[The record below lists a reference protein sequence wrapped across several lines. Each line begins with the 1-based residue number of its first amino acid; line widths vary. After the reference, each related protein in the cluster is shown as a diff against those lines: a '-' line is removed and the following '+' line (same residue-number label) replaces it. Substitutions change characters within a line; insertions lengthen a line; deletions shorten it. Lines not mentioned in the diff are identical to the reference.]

1 MSAQEPT
8 LVAATPKKP
17 ARAQSE
23 AGTRVRVIEPGTVSL
38 IHLVKDLW
46 RSRELLFF
54 LTWRDIK
61 VRYKQTA
68 LGVLWAI
75 LQPVISMVVLSIVFG
90 RLAGIGKTITSHVPY
105 PVFVYSGLLP
115 WTFFA
120 STLGSSS
127 NSVLGNAALINKIRF
142 PRIALPIAASVG
154 EMVDFGLSFLVLI
167 GLMLWYHV
175 PIRAGILFIPFL
187 TLGVCMVALGLGSI
201 FASLTVKYRDF
212 RYIVPFVTQI
222 WMFLTPVI
230 YPINF
235 VVSKKH
241 EWLFNLN
248 PLSGWVGAFR
258 AALLGDPLNWGQLG
272 ISVGVSVVVLLAGV
286 YYFRR
291 TERRFAELI

>member
-154 EMVDFGLSFLVLI
+154 EMVDFG
-167 GLMLWYHV
+167 
-175 PIRAGILFIPFL
+175 
-187 TLGVCMVALGLGSI
+187 
-201 FASLTVKYRDF
+201 
-212 RYIVPFVTQI
+212 
-222 WMFLTPVI
+222 
-230 YPINF
+230 
-235 VVSKKH
+235 
-241 EWLFNLN
+241 
-248 PLSGWVGAFR
+248 
-258 AALLGDPLNWGQLG
+258 
-272 ISVGVSVVVLLAGV
+272 
-286 YYFRR
+286 
-291 TERRFAELI
+291 